1 MIKKEL
7 VEFLSHWSDDTI
19 IEISVCPDADSMS
32 EGQTN
37 KRWYEIVGIEKPQ
50 NSEDSIHIIGGRVT
64 RY

>member
-37 KRWYEIVGIEKPQ
+37 KRSYEIVDIEKSQ
-50 NSEDSIHIIGGRVT
+50 NSEDPILIIGGRVT
-64 RY
+64 MY